1 MTEPKPNLSIL
12 SKLLA
17 NDILGY
23 EFYSF
28 DDEQNNSDLRESIKE
43 RAWLSKRIFK
53 STNAFLS
60 FVLVCSFLASSLFAA
75 PNNWISYLLI
85 GILSIFLCYVL
96 LIIIFR
102 LFVVPDIP
110 TMLRGKSAFE
120 SALQKRL
127 ENLEKR
133 RVLYSF
139 TKISIYVKPFRFQ
152 YVWWWILIVGVVSA
166 NADYIN
172 KGHEYSFNPSDFNSK
187 VFLDFAAAISKS
199 LIISILAYIAS
210 NIIRELLTLR
220 DKYDDTNKQVD
231 KLSKTIV
238 GNEDKIKGHYDQINE
253 IFKNQ
258 ELGRE
263 LGKLSEKIID
273 SNLDHSLQKSVSDF
287 QNALV
292 TQVESINKKLSSKN
306 DLINFWI
313 VSALGSYTS
322 IETDK
327 FNHKAKLVTN
337 YKIFAKLLKTTLRR
351 LLDSD
356 TLKQSKF
363 EFEIYSICILS
374 PERYLNYK
382 EVRESSDKC
391 ERYTDNDWDEY
402 LQINR
407 EAAFASSPSIKQ
419 NRHFISIDAT
429 DEILTELSGE
439 FDINELRNLKSS
451 TVKAELNYKFLMSS
465 QNGVY
470 KTSLR
475 KQYRYQCSK
484 YLTDAEWET
493 EKKELTSFSE
503 TRLGDLLNNVY
514 HKRGLCQIIEV
525 KIESKNTEILDGLIL
540 DKETKK
546 PIDYYA
552 IRDTKANGGSGE
564 WLVSFKGPYDES
576 FDVIE
581 LQILSKDDTNHSDAW
596 KEEVKRLDSIFIK
609 QSQGLTKY
617 KIDEYK

>member
-1 MTEPKPNLSIL
+1 MEEAKFNLSIL
-12 SKLLA
+12 SKLLV

-23 EFYSF
+23 DLYSF
-28 DDEQNNSDLRESIKE
+28 DEEQGNPELREIIKKE
-43 RAWLSKRIFK
+43 RVWLSKRIFK

-60 FVLVCSFLASSLFAA
+60 FVLVCSFLASSLFVA
-75 PNNWISYLLI
+75 PDNWISYLLV
-85 GILSIFLCYVL
+85 GILWIFFGYIL
-96 LIIIFR
+96 LIIVFR
-102 LFVVPDIP
+102 LFVIPDFP
-110 TMLRGKSAFE
+110 TMLKGKLAFE

-133 RVLYSF
+133 RVMYSF
-139 TKISIYVKPFRFQ
+139 TKTSIYVKPFRFQ

-166 NADYIN
+166 NADYIS
-172 KGHEYSFNPSDFNSK
+172 KGHEYTFNPSDLNSK
-187 VFLDFAAAISKS
+187 VFLDFAATISKS

-238 GNEDKIKGHYDQINE
+238 GNEEKIKGHYDQINE

-258 ELGRE
+258 ALGKA
-263 LGKLSEKIID
+263 LGKLSEKIIE
-273 SNLDHSLQKSVSDF
+273 SNLDHSLQTSVSDF
-287 QNALV
+287 QKALV
-292 TQVESINKKLSSKN
+292 TQVENINKKLSTKN

-327 FNHKAKLVTN
+327 FNDNGKLVTN

-351 LLDSD
+351 LLESDSF
-356 TLKQSKF
+356 KSSKF

-382 EVRESSDKC
+382 EVRESQDKC
-391 ERYTDNDWDEY
+391 ERYADNDWDEY
-402 LQINR
+402 LKINR
-407 EAAFASSPSIKQ
+407 EAAITSSPSIKQ
-419 NRHFISIDAT
+419 NRHFISINT
-429 DEILTELSGE
+429 SESLLNELSTE
-439 FDINELRNLKSS
+439 FDINELRNLKSD
-451 TVKAELNYKFLMSS
+451 TVKAELNSMFLR
-465 QNGVY
+465 GVDDTVF
-470 KTSLR
+470 KTTLAPGIH
-475 KQYRYQCSK
+475 RYQCNK
-484 YLTDAEWET
+484 YFNSEDWEK
-493 EKKELTSFSE
+493 EKFAQSSYTE
-503 TRLGDLLNNVY
+503 TRLGDLLNEVY
-514 HKRGLCQIIEV
+514 HKRDLCQVIEV
-525 KIESKNTEILDGLIL
+525 KIESKDTAILDGLIL

-552 IRDTKANGGSGE
+552 IRDTKTNE

-581 LQILSKDDTNHSDAW
+581 LQILSKDDTNHANAW
-596 KEEVKRLDSIFIK
+596 NEEVKRLDSIFINPT
-609 QSQGLTKY
+609 SGLTKY
-617 KIDEYK
+617 KIYNY